1 MKYGCVITA
10 LESGL
15 KCARKG
21 WNGKGMFIYLTTG
34 TIISTTNLKEE
45 TKKHLF
51 GDKLLVDGS
60 TVKINSHIDMKTA
73 DGSITVGWIP
83 SQVDQLAD
91 DWEVVE

>member
-1 MKYGCVITA
+1 MKYGSVITS

-21 WNGKGMFIYLTTG
+21 WNGKGMFIYLTSESIIP
-34 TIISTTNLKEE
+34 TINLKDE

-51 GDKLLVDGS
+51 GDKSLIDGS
-60 TVKINSHIDMKTA
+60 TVKINGHIDMKTA
-73 DGSITVGWIP
+73 DGSITVGWVP

>member
-21 WNGKGMFIYLTTG
+21 WNGKGMFIYLTSG
-34 TIISTTNLKEE
+34 SVIQTINLKEE

-51 GDKLLVDGS
+51 GDKDFLTS
-60 TVKINSHIDMKTA
+60 YVKINAHIDMKTA
-73 DGSITVGWIP
+73 DGSITVGWVP